1 VKETEM
7 SKEQPQPPEKP
18 PQAPPIKPVQSQPQQ
33 LLRQTSQTL
42 EQIWVRVQPVLKAGS
57 IQGLRLTI
65 RLLSGAL
72 AKLETSSTASA
83 AAPEPPTSIP
93 AKIEIVKDPN
103 SSHPAAAQPAIVS
116 PVVEPSSQAG
126 ETASFQS
133 RLWTRWT
140 ATLGQIRSRFP
151 IPLNQISDPIL
162 TGVLVGTFLVLC
174 WATTI
179 LPDKS
184 AKIAQGRADQGVPP
198 APLSTP
204 AELAA
209 PHAPKPITGPP
220 QEPVVF
226 PPPAPELTP
235 EQKLLAH
242 IQQQVTETTEQYA
255 AGILQSIAADFPTKH
270 LTVRLNAGWYNLD
283 QAQQDKLASEIFRQ
297 AQELEFSQLEVTDL
311 QDVVL
316 ARSPVVGSGMVVL
329 KRLNSVVA
337 PTY

>member
-1 VKETEM
+1 M
-7 SKEQPQPPEKP
+7 SQEQPQPPEKP
-18 PQAPPIKPVQSQPQQ
+18 PQAPPVKPVQRQPQQ
-33 LLRQTSQTL
+33 LLRQANQTL
-42 EQIWVRVQPVLKAGS
+42 GQIWARVQPVLKAGS

-72 AKLETSSTASA
+72 AKLETPSTASA
-83 AAPEPPTSIP
+83 TAPGTVTSIP
-93 AKIEIVKDPN
+93 AEPEIVKDPN
-103 SSHPAAAQPAIVS
+103 SSHPATAQPATVL
-116 PVVEPSSQAG
+116 PVVEPSSQAS

-133 RLWTRWT
+133 QLWTGWT
-140 ATLGQIRSRFP
+140 AILSQIRSRFP
-151 IPLNQISDPIL
+151 TILNQISDPIL
-162 TGVLVGTFLVLC
+162 TGVLVGTFLVLF
-174 WATTI
+174 WVTAI
-179 LPDKS
+179 LPDKFV
-184 AKIAQGRADQGVPP
+184 KTAQGRADQGVPP
-198 APLSTP
+198 APLSAP

-209 PHAPKPITGPP
+209 PQASKPVTGTP

-242 IQQQVTETTEQYA
+242 IQQQVAETTEQYA
-255 AGILQSIAADFPTKH
+255 AGILQSIAADFSTKH
-270 LTVRLNAGWYNLD
+270 LTVRLDAGWYNLD

-311 QDVVL
+311 QDIVL